1 MSHNIRLGRRWQCP
15 VTAAALGWTLILGG
29 AIVEA
34 GLAAP
39 ALAQEPVLRVLT
51 VTGRGR
57 EAVSTTLTQ
66 ATLGVQV
73 QGSSAEAVQ
82 AAVAERSDRL
92 VRYLRSRNVDELETV
107 GLRLNPQYDYRNGQ
121 ARIIG
126 YVGTNTVSFQIPT
139 EEAGEL
145 LDGAI
150 AAGATQIQGVRFIAE
165 DEALGVA
172 RQQALQAATA
182 DAQAQAN
189 AVLSYLDLGVEEII
203 NIQINGA
210 RGPIAVPLPAEARLA
225 SAEADVSTPVI
236 GGEQTVEA
244 TVTLQIRY

>member
-1 MSHNIRLGRRWQCP
+1 MSNMTRLGYRWQRSL
-15 VTAAALGWTLILGG
+15 TTSALGWMLIVGG
-29 AIVEA
+29 AVVGA
-34 GLAAP
+34 GLATP
-39 ALAQEPVLRVLT
+39 AVAQEPVLRVLT

-57 EAVSTTLTQ
+57 EAVPTTLTQ
-66 ATLGVQV
+66 ATLGVEV
-73 QGSSAEAVQ
+73 QGSSAEVVQ
-82 AAVAERSDRL
+82 TAVAERSDRL
-92 VRYLRSRNVDELETV
+92 VQYLRSRNVDELETV

-126 YVGTNTVSFQIPT
+126 YVGTNTVSFQIAT
-139 EEAGEL
+139 AEAGEL

-150 AAGATQIQGVRFIAE
+150 AAGATQIQGIRFIAE

-172 RQQALQAATA
+172 RQRALQAATA

-189 AVLSYLDLGVEEII
+189 AVLSYLNLGAEEII

-236 GGEQTVEA
+236 GGDQTVEA

>member
-1 MSHNIRLGRRWQCP
+1 MSHNICLGHRWQRP
-15 VTAAALGWTLILGG
+15 VTAAALGWTLIIGG
-29 AIVEA
+29 AIVEV

-73 QGSSAEAVQ
+73 QGTSAEAVQ
-82 AAVAERSDRL
+82 AAVADRSDRL

-107 GLRLNPQYDYRNGQ
+107 GLRLAPQYDYRNGQ
-121 ARIIG
+121 SRIIG

-139 EEAGEL
+139 AEAGDL

-150 AAGATQIQGVRFIAE
+150 AAGATQIQGVYFIAE

-189 AVLSYLDLGVEEII
+189 AVLSYLDLGVEDII
-203 NIQINGA
+203 SIQINGA
-210 RGPIAVPLPAEARLA
+210 RGPIAVPLPADARLV

-236 GGEQTVEA
+236 GGDQTVEA